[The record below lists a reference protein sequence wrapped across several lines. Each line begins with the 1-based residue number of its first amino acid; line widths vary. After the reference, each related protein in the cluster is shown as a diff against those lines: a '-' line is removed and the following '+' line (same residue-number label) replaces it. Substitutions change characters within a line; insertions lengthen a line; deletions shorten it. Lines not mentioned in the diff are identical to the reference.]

1 MIDMP
6 PECPPDMDIYD
17 VIFVYANDLAM
28 KGKAE
33 YTCFLQTP
41 DNLKGNPPKGYPYFD
56 FEAARKQNAEQSELQ
71 ESSVLS
77 AEMSPGE
84 FYLAL
89 LLGGITFL
97 AFALGFLAG
106 FIPQG

>member
-1 MIDMP
+1 MEVFDA
-6 PECPPDMDIYD
+6 YSLS
-17 VIFVYANDLAM
+17 VVNHTSSGGYS
-28 KGKAE
+28 
-33 YTCFLQTP
+33 CFIQTP
-41 DNLKGNPPKGYPYFD
+41 ENLIDNPPKGYPYFD
-56 FEAARKQNAEQSELQ
+56 FEAARKQNAVQVQSET
-71 ESSVLS
+71 EFS

-106 FIPQG
+106 FIPSG

>member
-6 PECPPDMDIYD
+6 PECPPGMSIFD
-17 VIFVYANDLAM
+17 VINIRAQNVANNTGPDA
-28 KGKAE
+28 
-33 YTCFLQTP
+33 YPCFIQAP
-41 DNLKGNPPKGYPYFD
+41 DNLKGSISKGYPYFD
-56 FEAARKQNAEQSELQ
+56 FEAARKENAGQLQ

-77 AEMSPGE
+77 AEMSSGE

-97 AFALGFLAG
+97 AFAIGFLAG